1 MAKLLKNM
9 LVWDSNH
16 EKAIYRDVT
25 VDNGRILALHP
36 VGTGQ
41 GELVYDGRGRCALLP
56 GLVNAHTH
64 AAMSLV
70 RGLGEELPLMDWLRQ
85 KIWPAEE
92 KLGAEHVLW
101 GTRLALLEMLSSG
114 VTSFADMY
122 FFMDEVAN
130 ATLESGMRATL
141 CRGIVGVGDD
151 GFDEKLKDGL
161 ALVDRFHGAKGRVR
175 VQLGPHAPYTVP
187 LPLMERIVQAASDKK
202 VGIHLHWL
210 ETQDEVAFFAD
221 DLKMSPV
228 DYLHKT
234 GLLEAKELLLAHC
247 VWHPVD
253 GLDVLA
259 ARNVT
264 VAHNPKSN
272 LKLGSGFAPIKEMLN
287 AGVRVALGT
296 DGAASNNRL
305 DVWDEMRTCALMH
318 KGYHQDPTLASA
330 RQVLKMATVD
340 GAVGMG
346 YEHVGLI
353 EPGYWAD
360 LMVVDLDQP
369 QYVGCTEENLPEMLV
384 YSGSSR
390 DVRLTRV
397 AGEVLDKDGES
408 VTLDRAAVLHEN
420 NRLRKEIV
428 SAL

>member
-1 MAKLLKNM
+1 MTKLLKNM
-9 LVWDSNH
+9 LVWDTG
-16 EKAIYRDVT
+16 KDKGVYGDVT
-25 VDNGRILALHP
+25 VENGRVAAICP
-36 VGTGQ
+36 VGTGR
-41 GELVYDGRGRCALLP
+41 GELVYDGRGSCALLP

-92 KLGAEHVLW
+92 KLAGEHVLW
-101 GTRLALLEMLSSG
+101 GTRLALLEMLSCG

-122 FFMDEVAN
+122 FFMDEVAD

-141 CRGIVGVGDD
+141 CRGIVGVADD
-151 GFDEKLKDGL
+151 GFDEKLKDGVAL
-161 ALVDRFHGAKGRVR
+161 ADKYHGAKDRLR
-175 VQLGPHAPYTVP
+175 IQLGPHAPYTVP

-202 VGIHLHWL
+202 LGIHLHWL
-210 ETQDEVAFFAD
+210 ETRDEVAFFAD
-221 DLKMSPV
+221 DLKMTPA
-228 DYLHKT
+228 DYLRKT
-234 GLLEAKELLLAHC
+234 GLLEATELLLAHC
-247 VWHPVD
+247 VWHPAD
-253 GLDVLA
+253 DLHVLKA
-259 ARNVT
+259 HNVT

-272 LKLGSGFAPIKEMLN
+272 MKLGSGFAPIKEMLS

-305 DVWDEMRTCALMH
+305 DIWDEMRSCALIH
-318 KGYHQDPTLASA
+318 KGHHLDPTLASA
-330 RQVLKMATVD
+330 RQALKMATVD

-346 YEHVGLI
+346 QKQVGLI

-369 QYVGCTEENLPEMLV
+369 QYVGYTEENLPEVLV

-390 DVRLTRV
+390 DVRLTMV
-397 AGEVLDKDGES
+397 AGEVLYKDGDFT
-408 VTLDRAAVLHEN
+408 TLDRAAVMRETT
-420 NRLRKEIV
+420 RLRKELV
-428 SAL
+428 ASL